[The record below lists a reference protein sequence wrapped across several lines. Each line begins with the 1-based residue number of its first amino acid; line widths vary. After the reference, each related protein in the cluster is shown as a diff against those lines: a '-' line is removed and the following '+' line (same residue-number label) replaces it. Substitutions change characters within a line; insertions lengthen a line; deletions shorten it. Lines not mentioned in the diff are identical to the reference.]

1 MGVLS
6 PDCYACRG
14 IGYVKAG
21 FGDGAPGIAPGYGV
35 GAPGAYGAPAIP
47 PPMPPAYGAGMY
59 PPPVQ
64 QAYGA
69 YGAYEPPIYNPTF
82 MPPPPDYF

>member
-14 IGYVKAG
+14 VGYVKPG
-21 FGDGAPGIAPGYGV
+21 FGAGAPGIGAYGAPGIAPPLGG
-35 GAPGAYGAPAIP
+35 
-47 PPMPPAYGAGMY
+47 GMY

-64 QAYGA
+64 PAYGA
-69 YGAYEPPIYNPTF
+69 YGAYGTYGAYAPNAYNPTF
-82 MPPPPDYF
+82 MPPPPDLF